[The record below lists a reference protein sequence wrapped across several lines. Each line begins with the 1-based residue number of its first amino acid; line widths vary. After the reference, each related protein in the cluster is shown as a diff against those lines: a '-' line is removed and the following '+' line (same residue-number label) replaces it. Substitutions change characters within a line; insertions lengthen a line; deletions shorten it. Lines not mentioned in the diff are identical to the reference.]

1 MAVQELAG
9 VGAEEALGPR
19 PGKELHAHGV
29 YLAALQR
36 RPDIAAGDALA
47 VGPVG
52 KGVTGLVGHHLHIVL
67 GAVEVGK
74 DEGHLI
80 LAQAGAVAAAL
91 LALGAQHVQQLVVQH
106 GAEELLGLGG
116 QLTVELHAL
125 GQNVVRGTHGAGIA
139 GPELQRQIGKA
150 QGIALAQTLR
160 LTAADLVGHRHQI
173 LLYGG
178 AELLHVLLGVA
189 VTVHAVVAQGG
200 VALIAH
206 LPAHAVAQVYQLVV
220 QLIQL
225 RRVLHG
231 PLGVSLP
238 RRQTARIVGIALQRR
253 QLGQG
258 VGLALE
264 GDLSGGQQLLVCLH
278 QVVLLLH
285 LGDDLR
291 RKALAGDLSVD
302 EHQVAILCGELRTEL
317 GLQHSRLPRLLIL
330 LQLRA
335 EGVPELLLLIVEGVT
350 GVDGVADGCQCGL
363 GLHGQ
368 RRLLLLQEGR
378 LGLLI
383 GAGVLQPLR
392 QLRQL
397 LFHCLRVGAGVG
409 HFGKLHI
416 LLLLA

>member
-1 MAVQELAG
+1 M
-9 VGAEEALGPR
+9 
-19 PGKELHAHGV
+19 
-29 YLAALQR
+29 
-36 RPDIAAGDALA
+36 
-47 VGPVG
+47 
-52 KGVTGLVGHHLHIVL
+52 
-67 GAVEVGK
+67 
-74 DEGHLI
+74 
-80 LAQAGAVAAAL
+80 
-91 LALGAQHVQQLVVQH
+91 
-106 GAEELLGLGG
+106 
-116 QLTVELHAL
+116 
-125 GQNVVRGTHGAGIA
+125 
-139 GPELQRQIGKA
+139 
-150 QGIALAQTLR
+150 
-160 LTAADLVGHRHQI
+160 
-173 LLYGG
+173 
-178 AELLHVLLGVA
+178 
-189 VTVHAVVAQGG
+189 
-200 VALIAH
+200 
-206 LPAHAVAQVYQLVV
+206 YQLVV

-231 PLGVSLP
+231 PLVIGLP
-238 RRQTARIVGIALQRR
+238 RRQTAGVVGVALEGR

-317 GLQHSRLPRLLIL
+317 GLQHSRLPCLLIL

-350 GVDGVADGCQCGL
+350 GLDGVADGCQCGL

-397 LFHCLRVGAGVG
+397 LFHRLRVGAGVG